1 MLYLYGYQENAI
13 MVWDDMVLSTYLL
26 LQIQLM
32 VMMQLITAVINA
44 MIFAKLMY
52 VVIKQFFVC
61 YACILKHYFY
71 TSF

>member
-1 MLYLYGYQENAI
+1 
-13 MVWDDMVLSTYLL
+13 MVLSTYLL

-71 TSF
+71 ISF